1 MNVADIADVGGD
13 RHAGV
18 RNLQSFQLRLP
29 DSGQSGRFTAV
40 FVGRQLHEV
49 ERHFFVV
56 PDITPTVDQSL
67 LFLVVEH
74 PFPVVALAL
83 IPERAPDAVRVDRR
97 NHAVMQ
103 RERRLVIDGPVVTFL
118 RKRIEFVS
126 VILLEF
132 WYRLETARC
141 GPRFDAG
148 AAPVAA
154 EEPNRHTNFAL
165 KMARKKVPNGGEVA
179 HRLRAANQ
187 PTVGGDISLFLV
199 ARPVRNLDVT
209 NQRMLGI
216 SDFLVGIV

>member
-29 DSGQSGRFTAV
+29 DSGQSGRFTTV
-40 FVGRQLHEV
+40 FIGSQLHKV
-49 ERHFFVV
+49 EGHFFVV
-56 PDITPTVDQSL
+56 PYITPAVDQRL

-74 PFPVVALAL
+74 AFAVVAFPL
-83 IPERAPDAVRVDRR
+83 IPKRPPDAVWVDRR
-97 NHAVMQ
+97 NHAIMQ
-103 RERRLVIDGPVVTFL
+103 SKCGLVIYRAVVAFL
-118 RKRIEFVS
+118 RECVEL
-126 VILLEF
+126 VGDILQG
-132 WYRLETARC
+132 WHGPETARC

-154 EEPNRHTNFAL
+154 EEPDRHIKFAL

-187 PTVGGDISLFLV
+187 PTIGGDISLFLG

-209 NQRMLGI
+209 NQWMLGI